1 MTDYSWSDVDFDKE
15 IDVDIDVSLEFDV
28 DVDVKKDTD
37 IDVCINADVDVKGNS
52 AELILSVEAY
62 GEDTYVQ
69 ADVAIL
75 TIEDELSS
83 IDLYA
88 VSAVN

>member
-1 MTDYSWSDVDFDKE
+1 MTDTRYDFYKSLEIDVKVDFD
-15 IDVDIDVSLEFDV
+15 FNV

-37 IDVCINADVDVKGNS
+37 ITMDVDTKFDLDGNS
-52 AELILSVEAY
+52 AELILSVEAI
-62 GEDTYVQ
+62 GEYTHVE

-75 TIEDELSS
+75 TVEGELSS

-88 VSAVN
+88 ISVVD

>member
-1 MTDYSWSDVDFDKE
+1 MSWWNDVDFDKE
-15 IDVDIDVSLEFDV
+15 IDIDVDVDLEFDV
-28 DVDVKKDTD
+28 DVKVEKETD
-37 IDVCINADVDVKGNS
+37 IDVKIDADADVHGNI

-62 GEDTYVQ
+62 GYDTYVQ

-88 VSAVN
+88 VSAVD